1 MKRMKKKVVAMV
13 TLAMFMMTL
22 LPMAAFAANPIS
34 PDTTVVGTKA
44 EAASVVTGTDV
55 DIDFVAKDAAGGE
68 LSTADNALY
77 VWFVDNDT
85 QKATRNV
92 TFSGNGT
99 VAAMDGGY
107 AYKLTRAAL
116 ADKNFKAKFT
126 KDGEYTLKA
135 GVTLDASS
143 NEVVEVTPVEKHD
156 TVKVAAKVY
165 EVEKV
170 TASKAEFENIQAN
183 GSEAKTVTVTVTG
196 KNESVPVGTAVT
208 VTNNYVKKGI
218 KVNGSD
224 ATTTEIKTTA
234 VGSSKTA
241 TATFDVT
248 ANNKLADGTFKLAVE
263 CNGVKGFAE
272 VVVKPATPDVVA
284 QSISAVKL
292 EGPIAKA
299 NTAANTI
306 KNVKFELK
314 DANGNAVV
322 VNNEPVVE
330 SATFDSNL
338 NHDSYVKV
346 DKQPT
351 GANLAPANIWL
362 VPAEDDSATMQLK
375 TTATNMPVGD
385 YVIQIGL
392 QNGQWATASFTVA
405 EFDAK
410 NIEKM
415 VIVPQDDNTNIILN
429 ATSNVTKT
437 YEVNYVDKNGI
448 QKSVEDVDSE
458 NVTVAINPIRNGLV
472 VDTSTVGTLKLSYND
487 KDVKKEDILGTKI
500 SLLAVNAAGDMSAS
514 MDFTVVDKTAES
526 NEYKLVFEDE
536 TKDLKGETLKNNKV
550 TAKVVKVDNE
560 KKTLDISKLYV
571 EADKD
576 SGVEVE
582 SNGDTITI
590 YSDKD
595 ATVDVKVIAVAENGN
610 TEELYADTF
619 TYTIGSDVIPA
630 DTSVVMTFGSNQ
642 MIVNNEVVTID
653 KAAPFAENN
662 RTFVPFR
669 ALGEALGA
677 QVDYVEEDN
686 TVHYVLGNTEIVMTL
701 DSKDYT
707 VNGAKK
713 TMDVAPFAKEGRTY
727 VPVRFVGEALGFN
740 VTALQNGAGQYVG
753 VAFTK

>member
-107 AYKLTRAAL
+107 AYKLTSAAL

-351 GANLAPANIWL
+351 GADLAPANIWL
-362 VPAEDDSATMQLK
+362 VPAEDGSATMQLK